1 MRRYRR
7 GWRGR
12 LARKQRVGDAFLRL
26 SQDDQREVLEIA
38 PLAFDHLMQA
48 CCNIQERVNQAA
60 KP

>member
-1 MRRYRR
+1 
-7 GWRGR
+7 
-12 LARKQRVGDAFLRL
+12 VGDAFLRL